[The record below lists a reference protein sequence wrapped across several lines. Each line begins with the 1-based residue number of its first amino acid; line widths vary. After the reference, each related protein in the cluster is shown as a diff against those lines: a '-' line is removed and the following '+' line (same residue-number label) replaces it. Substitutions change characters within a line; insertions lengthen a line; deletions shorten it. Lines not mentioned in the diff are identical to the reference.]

1 MTREEFEKYL
11 DDKGYSHN
19 IDDDDSRLVLD
30 DYINIVLD
38 DIDTM
43 PSGVVFRN
51 RGNVWIDSI
60 TDISPGVHFENEGNV
75 ILDAVKI
82 IPPGV
87 VFNNSGRVNLASL
100 LEFTLDD
107 WEGHIKGVNHKH
119 LLNLM
124 IKKGLFI

>member
-1 MTREEFEKYL
+1 MKREEFEKYL

-19 IDDDDSRLVLD
+19 LDEENDMLVVD
-30 DYINIVLD
+30 DYTNVVLD
-38 DIDTM
+38 DIDTI

-60 TDISPGVHFENEGNV
+60 TDISPGVHFENRGNV
-75 ILDAVKI
+75 ILDAVKS

-87 VFNNSGRVNLASL
+87 VFNNFGRVNLASL

-107 WEGHIKGVNHKH
+107 WEGHIKGINRKR

-124 IKKGLFI
+124 INKGLFQ